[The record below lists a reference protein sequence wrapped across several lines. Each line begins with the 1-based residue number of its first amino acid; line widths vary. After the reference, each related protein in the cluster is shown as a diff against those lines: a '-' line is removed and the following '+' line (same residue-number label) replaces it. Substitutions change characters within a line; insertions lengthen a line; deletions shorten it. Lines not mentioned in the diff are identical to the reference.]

1 MIIVKLIGGLG
12 NQMFQYAAGKALAL
26 RHHTDVKV
34 DTIELESDPE
44 GKYTKRHFE
53 LGIFEAKIKIAT
65 KEEINA
71 FSNLGGSKIKRELQR
86 RFPFLFSRLMA
97 VESGTTYHPEFTRY
111 PKHTY
116 LSGFWQSE
124 LYFKDAAQE
133 IKKDFTFGTPI
144 IDKNKE
150 LAAKILGVNGVSV
163 HVRRGDYVSNVNAHQ
178 FHGLCSLDY
187 YNHAVSM
194 IAEKQDGIEL
204 FIFSDDI
211 AWCKENL
218 NYDFQIHFIETNDAH
233 SDMYLMSLCRHHII
247 ANSSFSWWGAW
258 LNTNPSKIVI
268 APKQWVADT
277 SVNTKDIIPQSWIKL

>member
-26 RHHTDVKV
+26 RHHTEVKV

-44 GKYTKRHFE
+44 GKFTKRHFE
-53 LGIFEAKIKIAT
+53 LGIFESKITIAS
-65 KEEINA
+65 KEEVNA
-71 FSNLGGSKIKRELQR
+71 FSNLGGSKIKREFQR

-97 VESGTTYHPEFTRY
+97 VESGTPYHPEFTKY

-124 LYFKDAAQE
+124 LYFKDVAQD
-133 IKKDFTFGTPI
+133 IKKDFTFGAKI
-144 IDKNKE
+144 IDRNKE
-150 LAAKILGVNGVSV
+150 LATKILGVNSVSV
-163 HVRRGDYVSNVNAHQ
+163 HVRRGDYVSNANAHQ

-187 YNHAVSM
+187 YNQAVSM
-194 IAEKQDGIEL
+194 IAEKQGAIEL
-204 FIFSDDI
+204 FVFSDDI

-218 NYDFQIHFIETNDAH
+218 KYDFPIYFVETNDAH
-233 SDMYLMSLCRHHII
+233 SDMYLMTLCKHNII

-258 LNTNPSKIVI
+258 LNNHSQKIVV
-268 APKQWVADT
+268 APKQWIVDP